1 MQAVW
6 SGNLTFGTIFIPV
19 RLYSASDEL
28 RVPFHWV
35 HAEDG
40 GRVKYK
46 KVCDIDGKELHM
58 SDIRKGYEV
67 GDRMIQFTDEELE
80 ELRPVLSRSLKIL
93 GFCEREEVPLI
104 ALEKPFYL
112 GTESRKKGVA
122 QPFALLRKA
131 MERSGKVAI
140 VSWVTRASEQLGMMV
155 PYEKGFMIKGLLFAQ
170 QIKPFER
177 VEVQEAEVDG
187 ELVDKGVMLI
197 EKMTFRFDYGSY
209 QESYSQALKDL
220 VEAKAMGKEVKAE
233 PIVKTAETRS
243 LEAELERMLV

>member
-6 SGNLTFGTIFIPV
+6 SGNLAFGTILIPV
-19 RLYSASDEL
+19 RMYSASEEL

-46 KVCDIDGKELHM
+46 KVCEIDGKELHL
-58 SDIRKGYEV
+58 SDIRKGFEV

-80 ELRPVLSRSLKIL
+80 ELRPVLSKSLKIL

-104 ALEKPFYL
+104 ALEKPYYL
-112 GTESRKKGVA
+112 GTESRRKGVA

-131 MERSGKVAI
+131 MEKSGRAAI
-140 VSWVTRASEQLGMMV
+140 VSWVTRASEQIGMMV

-170 QIKPFER
+170 QVKPFGR
-177 VEVQEAEVDG
+177 VEIQEAEVDD

-197 EKMTFRFDYGSY
+197 EKMTFRFDHGSY
-209 QESYSQALKDL
+209 KESYSQALKDII
-220 VEAKAMGKEVKAE
+220 EANK
-233 PIVKTAETRS
+233 
-243 LEAELERMLV
+243 